1 MPLWLQDIKRTYFS
15 PRILGIGFFAFP
27 YGMMFFL
34 AVSTPQVWL
43 KDIGATNTDIGL
55 FAIASFPYMLKFLW
69 APMVDLIKIPYLSKH
84 LGHRRSWLLLIHI
97 SLMIGL
103 LLMGFSNPTP
113 CHLRWTAIVAL
124 SLAFLAATQDI
135 IVDAYRIEILSTKES
150 VPGIGMLIFGYR
162 LGSITAKA
170 GTLYLAHYF
179 SWPLAYS
186 VMALLIIVGIIAVF
200 FNPEPEERPKPERII
215 YHTVVRP
222 FTEFVTRSPLWCIP
236 VLFILLYRLAD
247 AMINNM
253 ANSFY
258 IEIGFTKAEIATV
271 TNVFGVFASVVGGF
285 LGAALV
291 RRLDVFRG
299 VLVCGILHTVSN
311 SMFIVLAYT
320 GNDITILYT
329 AIAVENITGGMSTA
343 AFFVYLTRLCHMSH
357 AVTQFALFT
366 SIWSAQSFIASISGW
381 IVDQLKGDWPLFFLI
396 TIGVALPGM
405 VLIPFLKKF
414 PFGNR
419 GELESVG

>member
-1 MPLWLQDIKRTYFS
+1 
-15 PRILGIGFFAFP
+15 
-27 YGMMFFL
+27 
-34 AVSTPQVWL
+34 
-43 KDIGATNTDIGL
+43 
-55 FAIASFPYMLKFLW
+55 
-69 APMVDLIKIPYLSKH
+69 
-84 LGHRRSWLLLIHI
+84 
-97 SLMIGL
+97 
-103 LLMGFSNPTP
+103 
-113 CHLRWTAIVAL
+113 
-124 SLAFLAATQDI
+124 
-135 IVDAYRIEILSTKES
+135 
-150 VPGIGMLIFGYR
+150 
-162 LGSITAKA
+162 
-170 GTLYLAHYF
+170 
-179 SWPLAYS
+179 
-186 VMALLIIVGIIAVF
+186 
-200 FNPEPEERPKPERII
+200 
-215 YHTVVRP
+215 
-222 FTEFVTRSPLWCIP
+222 
-236 VLFILLYRLAD
+236 
-247 AMINNM
+247 MINNM

-299 VLVCGILHTVSN
+299 VLVCGILHTISN

-320 GNDITILYT
+320 GNDITMLYT

-381 IVDQLKGDWPLFFLI
+381 IVDQLNGDWPLFFLI
-396 TIGVALPGM
+396 TIGVALPGI

>member
-1 MPLWLQDIKRTYFS
+1 MRHWLKDIKETYCA
-15 PRILGIGFFAFP
+15 PRVLGIGFFAFP

-34 AVSTPQVWL
+34 AISTPQVWL
-43 KDIGATNTDIGL
+43 KDIGASNTDIGL
-55 FAIASFPYMLKFLW
+55 FALVCFPYMLKFLW
-69 APMVDLIKIPYLSKH
+69 APIVDLIRIPYLGRK

-103 LLMGFSNPTP
+103 FLMGFSNPQP
-113 CHLRWTAIVAL
+113 DDLKWTAMVAL
-124 SLAFLAATQDI
+124 LLAFLAATQDI
-135 IVDAYRIEILSTKES
+135 IVDAYRIEILNTKES

-179 SWPLAYS
+179 SWPLAYVIMS
-186 VMALLIIVGIIAVF
+186 LLILIGVIAIF
-200 FNPEPEERPKPERII
+200 FNPEPAKKPRPDRVI

-222 FTEFVTRSPLWCIP
+222 FSEFISRSGYWWMP

-253 ANSFY
+253 ATSFY
-258 IEIGFTKAEIATV
+258 IDMGFTKAEMATV
-271 TNVFGVFASVVGGF
+271 TNVFGVCATILGGF
-285 LGAALV
+285 LGAAVV
-291 RRLDVFRG
+291 RRLDVFKG
-299 VLVCGILHTVSN
+299 LFVCGLLHAVSN
-311 SMFIVLAYT
+311 IMFIVLAYV
-320 GNDITILYT
+320 GHDIPTLYLS
-329 AIAVENITGGMSTA
+329 IALENVTGGMSTA

-381 IVDQLKGDWPLFFLI
+381 LVDCLHGNWILFFI
-396 TIGVALPGM
+396 ISVCVAIPGLGM
-405 VLIPFLKKF
+405 IFALERY
-414 PFGNR
+414 PFGNH
-419 GELESVG
+419 GEMDSTG